1 MSNIHVNI
9 DNLGLSELKNLLVD
23 IRLYRDLKKQLG
35 TRWEILYKK
44 LENWTNTLVVEYFPA
59 ISEDLAWEESKKI
72 FDKVFG
78 LNVNREEVVFSKK
91 ENLKWGIKVYVND
104 KMIDLSYDRVEKMVR
119 K

>member
-1 MSNIHVNI
+1 M
-9 DNLGLSELKNLLVD
+9 
-23 IRLYRDLKKQLG
+23 
-35 TRWEILYKK
+35 
-44 LENWTNTLVVEYFPA
+44 
-59 ISEDLAWEESKKI
+59 AWEESKKI